1 MYVLITQL
9 LSGLALF
16 LFGMKYMS
24 DSLQQAAGG
33 RLRTILD
40 RCTRNKYI
48 AVVCGALF
56 TAFIQSSGATT
67 VMEVGFVN
75 AGIMTLEQSVGITF
89 GANIGT
95 TITSQLVS
103 LKLTAVAPFI
113 IFIGAAILS
122 FCKKPMLKK
131 IAAVIFGFGSLF
143 LGINFMTEALHG
155 IKEIPEL
162 MNVFGY
168 LTNPII
174 SVLVG
179 LIFTSILQSSSVTVS
194 VLVLLAGSNIII
206 DPVTGGTDYLA
217 CLYFILGA
225 NIGSCMPAVMA
236 AMNAN
241 RKAKRTAFIHVMFNV
256 VGLVVIG
263 AILIFAS
270 EPIVN
275 LINSISGTDKR
286 FVANADTIFKVFQ
299 CIILLPCSN
308 LLVKLSKKVIHSRS
322 GEEQDEDEMVLK
334 YIGKSGLTNPTTV
347 VVEVVQEIQR
357 MADMVKINLEESSKA
372 LIDKEFST
380 YKEVYAREKY
390 IDFLSHGITEYMVDA
405 NRYGLPLK
413 DKERLGGLFHVVID
427 VERIGDHA
435 VNIMDDALKEKNQKI
450 EFSKEGRDEMLTM
463 YEKVMEIY
471 EKAVE
476 IFVNEDKSKFDEVDR
491 LEDVIDQMKIDC
503 HEGHVKRMA
512 AGKCS
517 IESGLVFTDLV
528 IGYERIADHA
538 VNIAF
543 SILSEKKIN

>member
-241 RKAKRTAFIHVMFNV
+241 RKAKRTAFK
-256 VGLVVIG
+256 G
-263 AILIFAS
+263 
-270 EPIVN
+270 
-275 LINSISGTDKR
+275 
-286 FVANADTIFKVFQ
+286 
-299 CIILLPCSN
+299 
-308 LLVKLSKKVIHSRS
+308 
-322 GEEQDEDEMVLK
+322 VL
-334 YIGKSGLTNPTTV
+334 
-347 VVEVVQEIQR
+347 
-357 MADMVKINLEESSKA
+357 
-372 LIDKEFST
+372 
-380 YKEVYAREKY
+380 
-390 IDFLSHGITEYMVDA
+390 
-405 NRYGLPLK
+405 
-413 DKERLGGLFHVVID
+413 
-427 VERIGDHA
+427 
-435 VNIMDDALKEKNQKI
+435 
-450 EFSKEGRDEMLTM
+450 
-463 YEKVMEIY
+463 
-471 EKAVE
+471 
-476 IFVNEDKSKFDEVDR
+476 
-491 LEDVIDQMKIDC
+491 
-503 HEGHVKRMA
+503 
-512 AGKCS
+512 
-517 IESGLVFTDLV
+517 
-528 IGYERIADHA
+528 
-538 VNIAF
+538 
-543 SILSEKKIN
+543 